1 MAVPLAYSY
10 RSVAVR
16 KGSSAMAVFG
26 IALVVVVFVVLLA
39 LAEGFRRAVATS
51 GSPRNLIILRK
62 GADAEM
68 QSQVRRE
75 AARIIEELPVVATG
89 GSGEKVFS
97 LECLTLIN
105 LPRADGSGDSYINLR
120 GASPTSLDVH
130 EGVRLREGRWFRW
143 GTNEVVVG
151 AALARRL
158 DNFKI
163 GHEFVSGRHLFEI
176 VGIFESDGNSFE
188 SEIWMD
194 ANIFISTFN
203 RGDVYQSAIFRA
215 SGSPAEALESLKKIL
230 DDDPRLQS
238 VMVQNE
244 KAYYKKQSELMASV
258 ITILGGI
265 LTFIMAIGGIVGAM
279 NTMYAAV
286 AQRKREIGCMLSMG
300 FTPESIWIAFIV
312 ESLCLA
318 SVGAMIGCVLS
329 LVFNGIKTG
338 TTNWAT
344 FSETAFEFRVLGGVS
359 GLAEFPGGILVVS
372 SILALSMGFI
382 GGFLPALQASR
393 LKVVE
398 ALRRA

>member
-1 MAVPLAYSY
+1 MAIPLTYSY
-10 RSVAVR
+10 RSIAIR

-51 GSPRNLIILRK
+51 GSPRNVIVLRK

-75 AARIIEELPVVATG
+75 VARIIEEMPIVATG
-89 GSGEKVFS
+89 ADGAKIFS

-105 LPRADGSGDSYINLR
+105 LPRKDGSGDSYINLR
-120 GASPTSLDVH
+120 GASPRSLDVH
-130 EGVRLREGRWFRW
+130 EEVKLREGRWLAW
-143 GTNEVVVG
+143 GTNQVVVG

-158 DNFKI
+158 EGFGI
-163 GHEFVSGRHLFEI
+163 GGEFVSGRHRFEI
-176 VGIFESDGNSFE
+176 VGIFEAGGNSFE

-194 ANIFISTFN
+194 ATIFVSTFN
-203 RGDVYQSAIFRA
+203 RKDVYQSAIFRA
-215 SGSPAEALESLKKIL
+215 SGDPEAARSTLEQTIA
-230 DDDPRLQS
+230 DDPRLQS
-238 VMVQNE
+238 VQALNE
-244 KAYYKKQSELMASV
+244 KEYYRKQSELMASV

-265 LTFIMAIGGIVGAM
+265 LTFIMAIGGVVGAM

-300 FTPESIWIAFIV
+300 FSPESLWVAFIA

-318 SVGAMIGCVLS
+318 SIGAVIGCAAS
-329 LVFNGIKTG
+329 MIFDGMKTG

-344 FSETAFEFRVLGGVS
+344 FSETAFEFTVT
-359 GLAEFPGGILVVS
+359 PNILLVAS
-372 SILALSMGFI
+372 FLALAMGFI
-382 GGFLPALQASR
+382 GGFLPALHASR